1 MRYLGADE
9 TEMSGFGYVGEIA
22 QGPDGHLYQYVQ
34 TIDGLGNPIGLWSR
48 LRRLGQRAL
57 RTALPIAQRIAPFVP
72 GVGPA
77 AAAAISRATPYLR
90 QAGLIGIDGLGALYQ
105 APDGSLYRMEG
116 RMEGRMDGLAEG
128 EVLEGYLAEDEL
140 QGFAADDELQGFAA
154 DELDGFA
161 ADDELE
167 GVGADDEL
175 EGVAADDELQGV
187 AADDDLQG
195 FAQDDELHAVDEGE
209 ELRGMGADE
218 EISGFAEGPDLQG
231 IAQGYVHEPGVS
243 AYVPPAAP
251 ATRWFVDPVQP
262 PAPWKPLW

>member
-9 TEMSGFGYVGEIA
+9 AEMSGVGYLGEVA
-22 QGPDGHLYQYVQ
+22 QGPDGRLYQYVQ
-34 TIDGLGNPIGLWSR
+34 TIDGLGNPIGFWKR

-57 RTALPIAQRIAPFVP
+57 RSALPIAQRFAPLVP

-77 AAAAISRATPYLR
+77 AAAVIQRATPYLK

-105 APDGSLYRMEG
+105 APDGSLYRMD
-116 RMEGRMDGLAEG
+116 GRMDGLAEG

-140 QGFAADDELQGFAA
+140 QGFAADDDLQGFAA

-161 ADDELE
+161 ADDELQ

-175 EGVAADDELQGV
+175 DGIAADDELQGV
-187 AADDDLQG
+187 GADDDLQG

-209 ELRGMGADE
+209 EFQGVGADE
-218 EISGFAEGPDLQG
+218 EISGFAEDPDLQG
-231 IAQGYVHEPGVS
+231 LEQGYVHEPGVS

-251 ATRWFVDPVQP
+251 ATRWFVQPAQP
-262 PAPWKPLW
+262 PSPWKPLW

>member
-34 TIDGLGNPIGLWSR
+34 TVDGLGNPIGFWSR

-77 AAAAISRATPYLR
+77 AAAAISRATPYLQ

-105 APDGSLYRMEG
+105 APDGSLYRMDG
-116 RMEGRMDGLAEG
+116 QMDGLAEG

-161 ADDELE
+161 ADDEQ

-175 EGVAADDELQGV
+175 DGFAADDELQGV

-195 FAQDDELHAVDEGE
+195 FAQDDLHAVDEGE
-209 ELRGMGADE
+209 ELHGMAADE
-218 EISGFAEGPDLQG
+218 EISGFAEDSDLQG
-231 IAQGYVHEPGVS
+231 LEQGYVHEPGVS

-251 ATRWFVDPVQP
+251 ATRWFVDPAQP